1 MGTNNNKRLFY
12 GSCFALIT
20 TAFSFSIRAGI
31 LPQLGETFDLN
42 AQQLGFINSMW
53 FFGLPLSMIIGGLVY
68 HSVGPKR
75 IMQFAFFAHFIGIVL
90 TIYSTGYLSLLVST
104 FIIGLGN
111 GCTEAACNPM
121 IADSYEGKTMNTLMN
136 RFHMWFPGGIVMGSL
151 ISNAMTEMQ
160 MGWEAQI
167 WIILIPTIFYAY
179 LFWGQKFPESA
190 TQKNLGIK
198 ANLTA
203 MVNPMFIFIGCCMAL
218 TAITEFLPMQWVKLI
233 LAKSGAN
240 PMIIMALI
248 SGIMAVGRYFGGEF
262 VHKFDQIGVLLG
274 SAIFATL
281 GMFLLSTQTGPM
293 AYVSAAIFAVGL
305 CYFWP
310 NMLGM
315 VAEKIPKS
323 GALGIS
329 VIGAIGMFM
338 SGNMQPVFGGWI
350 DAAKERAASLGV
362 TGDELELI
370 SGQETLKY
378 MITFPAILIVLF
390 TILYVWIK
398 RRRVFQ
404 PAISESPG
412 TNVG

>member
-1 MGTNNNKRLFY
+1 
-12 GSCFALIT
+12 
-20 TAFSFSIRAGI
+20 
-31 LPQLGETFDLN
+31 
-42 AQQLGFINSMW
+42 
-53 FFGLPLSMIIGGLVY
+53 
-68 HSVGPKR
+68 
-75 IMQFAFFAHFIGIVL
+75 
-90 TIYSTGYLSLLVST
+90 
-104 FIIGLGN
+104 
-111 GCTEAACNPM
+111 
-121 IADSYEGKTMNTLMN
+121 
-136 RFHMWFPGGIVMGSL
+136 
-151 ISNAMTEMQ
+151 
-160 MGWEAQI
+160 
-167 WIILIPTIFYAY
+167 
-179 LFWGQKFPESA
+179 
-190 TQKNLGIK
+190 
-198 ANLTA
+198 
-203 MVNPMFIFIGCCMAL
+203 MAL

-274 SAIFATL
+274 SSIFATL
-281 GMFLLSTQTGPM
+281 GMFLLSTQTGLM

-329 VIGAIGMFM
+329 LIGAIGMFM

-350 DAAKERAASLGV
+350 DAAQERAASLGV
-362 TGDELELI
+362 TGDELELV
-370 SGQETLKY
+370 SGQETLKS

-390 TILYVWIK
+390 TILYFWIK
-398 RRRVFQ
+398 KRRATH

-412 TNVG
+412 MNVG